1 MINGRR
7 YAFTLIELITVM
19 AITAILMTI
28 ITLPMIET
36 FKATRVAQAYSD
48 AQDKARILTER
59 LSKEIG
65 EAVAVRDVEGLGG
78 RVSVV
83 CPIPVRGLDDT
94 GALVTS
100 PPGGFV
106 KIGMNYTKL
115 DLVLPQKVGQRGPSG
130 AFINPSTG
138 REDPTLKSAEGQ
150 VQLPIGP
157 GATIKR
163 YWIGLNDPF
172 RNYNNLYDGLLM
184 TAGGGRDNLFV
195 LYSAEVQP
203 IRMVENPPASGNFI
217 PQVNTDFFD
226 AVPDGTNRNPI
237 YDDSDFFLAT
247 GAATG
252 APVNNDAKAIRIN
265 NWKRVAKVETEVSRY
280 DLIQPQFDKAKK
292 LAKMSFSGGLWA
304 PRVTPLVLF
313 RPSHVEGDGAD
324 AQVAASLGNE
334 TEGSDQI
341 GSEVFQGQFRM
352 WSNLTV
358 RTYGLNWQSTDPY
371 QIARRDPTDLSIYF
385 VQPGVTGVSDTTPGS
400 GTELFN
406 ISAYERAFNRRGYDA
421 PSKYPFNVGL
431 DAANVNSGWLT
442 SANPAFR
449 SNFMP
454 FSTNTTTGKVIASF
468 NIGEVGDYTI
478 NPSAPGNVFD
488 PADVNPLNLPQV
500 PAQSTSVSGWTSND
514 KGFTPSFDPLLPP
527 PTVPPAPPAPQILP
541 GVFSDTPYWDSTFNR
556 FNINRVFNK
565 VWLDAQAG
573 LNGIPAQYGETG
585 GAHRFVD
592 LRTIP
597 QGDGTVSPLSQFGRA
612 RIVPGSEEVFGP
624 DQSAGSNF
632 GYEIRYHRVNREPGP
647 NEYRINYAD
656 LTPPTAAGWAAL
668 GLPVPPA
675 IYDRTSFVSAI
686 IEPRYKAG
694 YIQLCS
700 NPEVPIPA
708 VMIFSGTSTVVP
720 GRIRVAYKFQFTTPD
735 DVVRA
740 EYDTR
745 QLMQVIMTIRNYPQS
760 DLPYAQTV
768 TMKATANVRNFI
780 R

>member
-28 ITLPMIET
+28 ITIPMIET
-36 FKATRVAQAYSD
+36 FKATRTAQAYSD

-59 LSKEIG
+59 LSREIG
-65 EAVAVRDVEGLGG
+65 EAVAVRDIEGIGG
-78 RVSVV
+78 RVSII
-83 CPIPVRGLDDT
+83 CPIPTSGVDDT
-94 GALVTS
+94 GAIVTT
-100 PPGGFV
+100 PPGGYV

-115 DLVLPQKVGQRGPSG
+115 DLVLPQHVGQIGPGG
-130 AFINPSTG
+130 AYIDPTTG
-138 REDPTLKSAEGQ
+138 KEDPTLHSAKGQ
-150 VQLPIGP
+150 VQLPLAP
-157 GATIKR
+157 GTTIKR
-163 YWIGLNDPF
+163 YWIGLRHPF
-172 RNYNNLYDGLLM
+172 ANYNNPYDGLLM
-184 TAGGGRDNLFV
+184 AKIGGRDNLFV

-203 IRMVENPPASGNFI
+203 TKMTEVPAGSGNFI
-217 PQVNTDFFD
+217 PQVNPDFFD

-237 YDDSDFFLAT
+237 YDDPDFFLAT

-252 APVNNDAKAIRIN
+252 NPVNNDAKAVRIQH
-265 NWKRVAKVETEVSRY
+265 WLKVAKVETEDTRY
-280 DLIQPQFDKAKK
+280 DLIQPQYDKGKH
-292 LAKMSFSGGLWA
+292 LTKMSNTGGVWS

-334 TEGSDQI
+334 VEGSDRI
-341 GSEVFQGQFRM
+341 GSEVFQGQFVM
-352 WSNLTV
+352 WSNLLV
-358 RTYGLNWQSTDPY
+358 RSYGLNWQPTDPY
-371 QIARRDPTDLSIYF
+371 KIARKDPNDLSIF
-385 VQPGVTGVSDTTPGS
+385 LVQPGVTGDPDTKLGT
-400 GTELFN
+400 GTELFD
-406 ISAYERAFNRRGYDA
+406 ISAYEDAFRKRGYD
-421 PSKYPFNVGL
+421 PNSRYPFSVGI
-431 DAANVNSGWLT
+431 DAANVVSGFLS
-442 SANPAFR
+442 SANPIFR
-449 SNFMP
+449 ANFMP
-454 FSTNTTTGKVIASF
+454 FSTNSVTGKVIASF
-468 NIGEVGDYTI
+468 NIGEVGNFTL
-478 NPSAPGNVFD
+478 NPNSGSNLFSNLD
-488 PADVNPLNLPQV
+488 LNSFNLPQV
-500 PAQSTSVSGWTSND
+500 PAQGTTSSGWTNLDTS
-514 KGFTPSFDPLLPP
+514 FTPSNDPVL
-527 PTVPPAPPAPQILP
+527 AG
-541 GVFSDTPYWDSTFNR
+541 GVFSDPPFWDTSFNR

-565 VWLDAQAG
+565 VWADAQAG
-573 LNGIPAQYGETG
+573 RNGIPSQYGDTG

-597 QGDGTVSPLSQFGRA
+597 QGDGTASPLGQFGRA
-612 RIVPGSEEVFGP
+612 KIVPGSEEVSGP
-624 DQSAGSNF
+624 DQNPGSNF
-632 GYEIRYHRVNREPGP
+632 GYEVRYHRTNREPGP

-708 VMIFSGTSTVVP
+708 LMRIPGTLNDVP
-720 GRIRVAYKFQFTTPD
+720 GRIRVAYKFQFTSPD
-735 DVVRA
+735 DVIRT

-745 QLMQVIMTIRNYPQS
+745 QLMQVIMTIRNYPQA
-760 DLPYAQTV
+760 DIPYPQTV

>member
-28 ITLPMIET
+28 ITLPMVET
-36 FKATRVAQAYSD
+36 FKATRTAQAYSD

-65 EAVAVRDVEGLGG
+65 EAIAVRDVEGLGG
-78 RVSVV
+78 RVSIV
-83 CPIPVRGLDDT
+83 CPIPLLGVDDT
-94 GALVTS
+94 GANVTT
-100 PPGGFV
+100 PGGFV

-115 DLVLPQKVGQRGPSG
+115 DLVLPQKVGQIGPGG
-130 AFINPSTG
+130 AFIDPSNG
-138 REDPTLKSAEGQ
+138 KEDPTLHSAKGQ
-150 VQLPIGP
+150 VQLPLAP
-157 GATIKR
+157 GTTIKR
-163 YWIGLNDPF
+163 YWIGLANPF
-172 RNYNNLYDGLLM
+172 ANYNNPYDGLLM
-184 TAGGGRDNLFV
+184 ARAGGRDNLFV

-203 IRMVENPPASGNFI
+203 VRMVEVPAGSGNFI

-247 GAATG
+247 GATTG
-252 APVNNDAKAIRIN
+252 APVNSDAKAVRIT

-280 DLIQPQFDKAKK
+280 DLIQPQFDKAKH
-292 LAKMSFSGGLWA
+292 LARMTNTAGVWS

-324 AQVAASLGNE
+324 AQVAAALGNE
-334 TEGSDQI
+334 VEGSDRI
-341 GSEVFQGQFRM
+341 GSEIFQSQFVM
-352 WSNLTV
+352 MSNVQV

-371 QIARRDPTDLSIYF
+371 QIARRDPSDFNIFF
-385 VQPGVTGVSDTTPGS
+385 VQPGVTGIPDTTASS
-400 GTELFN
+400 GTELFD
-406 ISAYERAFNRRGYDA
+406 ISSYEDAFRKRGYDA
-421 PSKYPFNVGL
+421 TKRYPFSVGL
-431 DAANVNSGWLT
+431 DAANVVSGWLS
-442 SANPAFR
+442 SANPVFR
-449 SNFMP
+449 ASFMP
-454 FSTNTTTGKVIASF
+454 FTVNTTTGKIIASF
-468 NIGEVGDYTI
+468 NIGEVGNFSL
-478 NPSAPGNVFD
+478 NPNSGANLFSNLDLNTFNYPQIPAQGTTATGWTNTDTSLTPTND
-488 PADVNPLNLPQV
+488 PAL
-500 PAQSTSVSGWTSND
+500 A
-514 KGFTPSFDPLLPP
+514 
-527 PTVPPAPPAPQILP
+527 A
-541 GVFSDTPYWDSTFNR
+541 GVFSDAPFWETSFNR

-565 VWLDAQAG
+565 VWADAQAG
-573 LNGIPAQYGETG
+573 RNGIPAQYGETG

-597 QGDGTVSPLSQFGRA
+597 QGDGTPSPLAQFGRA

-624 DQSAGSNF
+624 DQNPGSNF
-632 GYEIRYHRVNREPGP
+632 AYEVRYHRVNREPGP

-656 LTPPTAAGWAAL
+656 LQEPTAAGWGLL

-675 IYDRTSFVSAI
+675 NYDRTSFVSAI
-686 IEPRYKAG
+686 IQPRYRAG
-694 YIQLCS
+694 YVELCS

-708 VMIFSGTSTVVP
+708 VMRLSGTINDVP
-720 GRIRVAYKFQFTTPD
+720 GRIRVAYKFQFTSPD

-745 QLMQVIMTIRNYPQS
+745 QLMQVIMTIRNYPQA
-760 DLPYAQTV
+760 DIPYPQTV